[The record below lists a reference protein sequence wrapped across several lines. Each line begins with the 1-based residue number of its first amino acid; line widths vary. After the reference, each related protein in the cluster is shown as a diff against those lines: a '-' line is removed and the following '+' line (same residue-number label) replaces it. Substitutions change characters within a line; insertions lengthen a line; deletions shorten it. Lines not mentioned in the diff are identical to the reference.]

1 MTKQEK
7 RELFR
12 AEFPLSAESAD
23 LFRDLFGDG
32 VRLVYAEENGKTI
45 GRQYNE
51 DRHNEIYNKKKGA
64 A

>member
-1 MTKQEK
+1 MTEQEK
-7 RELFR
+7 RERFR
-12 AEFPLSAESAD
+12 AEFPLCAESAD

-32 VRLVYAEENGKTI
+32 VRLVYAEENGKAI

-51 DRHNEIYNKKKGA
+51 ERHNEIYNKKKGA